1 MADMART
8 DYNWPILIAAYF
20 IIQTISRTFIG
31 SGLGLDEAEM
41 MLTAQTL
48 EWGYGPQPPLYSWI
62 QHAVF
67 ALFGENIF
75 ALALVKNAFLCL
87 TYLVLYRLLRSHYD
101 KPSAGLA
108 TLAVLLLPQIAW
120 ESQRALSHSVLST
133 AMVIITLAAF
143 SRLNQQRDSGSYLLF
158 GVTIALGTLSKFNYL
173 LLPIAILV
181 AALTLP
187 ATRKSVLNPR
197 LLLSF
202 GVAAAI
208 LAMPIQWMINQQSKT
223 LASVHKFQI
232 GQQGSKLQAA
242 LEGFLDLTLASVSF
256 LALLVAVLF
265 ILYLRYRNTN
275 QITAEQPV
283 LFQIMSRTAI
293 AALLLTLI
301 IVLASG
307 TTNVKDRWL
316 QPVLVFAAP
325 TLVLWMLPKLS
336 KLAWR
341 RLLQT
346 ILVAALLI
354 SLLLPLHNLYGGR
367 KKPSRRSAP
376 FAGISAAIAEKYP
389 DAETVF
395 AQNNWL
401 GGNLLHINENWRIE
415 VTGSSPETLKGNVI
429 LVWQS
434 SNPQVPK
441 HMLAELKT
449 QNRTIV
455 SIDPATTVN
464 LPYPAKPETIFS
476 ASFASVL
483 VK

>member
-1 MADMART
+1 MADMTRT

-20 IIQTISRTFIG
+20 IIQTLSRASFG

-62 QHAVF
+62 QHTGF

-87 TYLVLYRLLRSHYD
+87 TYLALYRLLRSHYD
-101 KPSAGLA
+101 KHSAGLA
-108 TLAVLLLPQIAW
+108 SLAVLLLPQIAW

-143 SRLNQQRDSGSYLLF
+143 SRLNERRDIGSYLLF
-158 GVTIALGTLSKFNYL
+158 GTAIALGGLSKFNYL
-173 LLPIAILV
+173 LMPVAILA

-187 ATRKSVLNPR
+187 ATRQSVLNPR

-208 LAMPIQWMINQQSKT
+208 LAKPIEWMISQQSKT
-223 LASVHKFQI
+223 LASVHKFKI
-232 GQQGSKLQAA
+232 TLAGSRLQAA

-256 LALLVAVLF
+256 VALLIVVLV
-265 ILYLRYRNTN
+265 ILYLRYRKQTES
-275 QITAEQPV
+275 ASDQPV
-283 LFQIMSRTAI
+283 LFQLMSRTVI
-293 AALLLTLI
+293 AALLLTLV

-316 QPVLVFAAP
+316 QPVLIFAAP
-325 TLVLWMLPKLS
+325 TLVLWLLPRVS
-336 KLAWR
+336 KLAWQ
-341 RLLQT
+341 RLSQV
-346 ILVAALLI
+346 IFAAALLI
-354 SLLLPLHNLYGGR
+354 TLILPLHNIYGGK

-376 FAGISAAIAEKYP
+376 FAELAAAINQKYP
-389 DAETVF
+389 NAKTVF
-395 AQNNWL
+395 AQNKWV
-401 GGNLLHINENWRIE
+401 GGNLLHLNKNWQVAVVGNI
-415 VTGSSPETLKGNVI
+415 PKTLKGEMV

-434 SNPQVPK
+434 ENQKVPNQ
-441 HMLAELKT
+441 MLEELRKE
-449 QNRTIV
+449 NRSIV
-455 SIDPATTVN
+455 SVDPATTLQ
-464 LPYPAKPETIFS
+464 LPYPTKPDVVLP
-476 ASFASVL
+476 AGFASIL